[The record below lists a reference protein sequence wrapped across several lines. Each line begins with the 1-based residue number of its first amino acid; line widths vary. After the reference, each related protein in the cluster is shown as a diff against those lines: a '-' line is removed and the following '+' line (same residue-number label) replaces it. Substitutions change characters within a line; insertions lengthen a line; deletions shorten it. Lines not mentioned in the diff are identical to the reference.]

1 MLYNKYTVF
10 CKFSSVSE
18 IINWSSANNSVL
30 KINSLKYLLVFSFYN
45 QTLIISS
52 KYKLNKTGDS
62 GHPSLTPWVIALESS
77 DIPLPALTLI
87 MFSIYFF
94 LNYCN

>member
-1 MLYNKYTVF
+1 
-10 CKFSSVSE
+10 VSE

-30 KINSLKYLLVFSFYN
+30 KINSLNYLLVFSFCN
-45 QTLIISS
+45 QILITSP

-62 GHPSLTPWVIALESS
+62 GHLCLTPWVIALESS

-87 MFSIYFF
+87 MFSIFF
-94 LNYCN
+94 SELF